1 MGVDGLDADA
11 TAPEATPS
19 SGSAGT
25 SLAHLRASLRES
37 LVELLPPE
45 YTRSA
50 SLVWFHAAVVP
61 KALGGELLKV
71 LQAHAPL
78 GPEYL
83 HLKRVRASPAPAPA
97 GSLQVLVCSGTV
109 ELPWQVVDFLRAKD
123 CGSCVLVEVPR
134 DGALTR
140 KQLADFSLHWPLTFR
155 KPSFEPLELNASV
168 RAEYA
173 NWLDRA
179 TEVGGDKCGCIV
191 LDKSGREIVATVDE
205 THVHP
210 LRHAVMVAIEKVA
223 EANSLALAEE
233 GQRGLKRPRA
243 DEDYLC
249 QECEVITSHEPC
261 VMCAMALVHSRV
273 RLVAYDMPDPHFGGL
288 GGKIALHTCPNLNHQ
303 IRVLRWP
310 SGLPSACGPAS

>member
-1 MGVDGLDADA
+1 MGADGLDADA
-11 TAPEATPS
+11 ALPDATPS
-19 SGSAGT
+19 SASAETRCG
-25 SLAHLRASLRES
+25 HLHDKLRES

-45 YTRSA
+45 YTRTA
-50 SLVWFHAAVVP
+50 SLVRFHAAVVP

-71 LQAHAPL
+71 LQVHAPL

-83 HLKRVRASPAPAPA
+83 HLKRVRAAPSLAQS
-97 GSLQVLVCSGTV
+97 GSLQVLVCPGSSD
-109 ELPWQVVDFLRAKD
+109 LPGQVVDFLRSKE
-123 CGSCVLVEVPR
+123 CNSCMLVEVPR

-155 KPSFEPLELNASV
+155 KPSFEPLELNPSV
-168 RAEYA
+168 RADYA
-173 NWLDRA
+173 KWLERA
-179 TEVGGDKCGCIV
+179 IEIGRGKCGCIV
-191 LDKSGREIVATVDE
+191 LDKSGREIVSTGDE

-223 EANSLALAEE
+223 EANALAMAEE
-233 GQRGLKRPRA
+233 GHGLKRPRA

-249 QECEVITSHEPC
+249 QECEVVTSHEPC

-273 RLVAYDMPDPHFGGL
+273 RLVAYHVPDPHFGGL

-303 IRVLRWP
+303 IRVLHWP
-310 SGLPSACGPAS
+310 S